1 MHTRSRILLALFLAV
16 GIAPARAENL
26 ADVYRKAAAYD
37 ATFAA
42 AQASYRANLE
52 KIPQARAALLPQVS
66 ASGSVSRV
74 HQTNTMATPQTVT
87 YNSPAWGVTAV
98 QALFNKQSLIQLDEA
113 HLQARAAADQLD
125 AAGQN
130 LVLRVA
136 QTYFSV
142 LKAQDDVASLQAQKA
157 AISRQLAY
165 AKRAFEVGTATIT
178 DTNEAQARFDL
189 ANAQEIAAQNQLEIA
204 RRTLDT
210 LTGQPNG
217 TLSPLAPRA
226 IFAMPSPGPLDV
238 WVEDA
243 RTKNANVRVQQTLR
257 AIADKEVQRHRAGH
271 YPTLALT
278 AGYQDQNNQHF
289 GPYAFNNQAASV
301 GLQLNIPI
309 YQGGLITAQTR
320 EAAANQQRAQQNLED
335 AVRSALLAVRQA
347 YLNVTNGAAQVKALE
362 QALHSSEVSLDSTIT
377 GLKVGVR
384 TGLDVLNAQQQ
395 VYSAWQQLSA
405 AKYAYLLATLQLKN
419 AAGTLA
425 PQDLALLDRYL
436 KAGPP
441 QPPRVQ

>member
-1 MHTRSRILLALFLAV
+1 MQTRSGLLLAVLINA
-16 GIAPARAENL
+16 GIVSAHAENL

-37 ATFAA
+37 APFAA
-42 AQASYRANLE
+42 AQASYRASLE

-66 ASGSVSRV
+66 ASGNLSRIN
-74 HQTNTMATPQTVT
+74 QQNTMAPQTVT
-87 YNSPAWGVTAV
+87 YNSPTWGVNAV
-98 QALFNKQSLIQLDEA
+98 QTLFNKQSLIQLDEA
-113 HLQARAAADQLD
+113 HLQARAAADQLA

-136 QTYFSV
+136 QAYFNV
-142 LKAQDDVASLQAQKA
+142 LRAQDDVASLQAQKA
-157 AISRQLAY
+157 AISKQLAY

-189 ANAQEIAAQNQLEIA
+189 ATAQEIAAENQLEIA

-210 LTGQPNG
+210 LTGQANG
-217 TLSPLAPRA
+217 ALSPLAPKA
-226 IFAMPSPGPLDV
+226 IFAMPSPGPLDS
-238 WVEDA
+238 WVNEA
-243 RTKNANVRVQQTLR
+243 RTKNANVRLQESLR
-257 AIADKEVQRHRAGH
+257 AIADKEVQRNRAGH

-289 GPYAFNNQAASV
+289 GAFAYNNQAASI

-320 EAAANQQRAQQNLED
+320 EAAANQDKAQQNLDD
-335 AVRSALLAVRQA
+335 AVRTALLAARQA

-362 QALHSSEVSLDSTIT
+362 QALHSSEVSLNSTIT

-384 TGLDVLNAQQQ
+384 TSLDVLNAQQQ
-395 VYSAWQQLSA
+395 VYTAWQQLSA
-405 AKYAYLLATLQLKN
+405 AKYTYLLSTLQLKD
-419 AAGTLA
+419 AAGTLS
-425 PQDLALLDRYL
+425 PHDLTDLDRYL
-436 KAGPP
+436 KAGQPAPP
-441 QPPRVQ
+441 QVQ

>member
-1 MHTRSRILLALFLAV
+1 MPQTLPQAAS
-16 GIAPARAENL
+16 PA
-26 ADVYRKAAAYD
+26 
-37 ATFAA
+37 
-42 AQASYRANLE
+42 QLE
-52 KIPQARAALLPQVS
+52 KIGAIAAAMVEDSQVVGLG
-66 ASGSVSRV
+66 SGR
-74 HQTNTMATPQTVT
+74 
-87 YNSPAWGVTAV
+87 AV

-113 HLQARAAADQLD
+113 HLQARSAADQLD

-136 QTYFSV
+136 QAYFNV
-142 LKAQDDVASLQAQKA
+142 LKAQDDLASLLAQKA
-157 AISRQLAY
+157 AISKQLAY

-189 ANAQEIAAQNQLEIA
+189 ATAQEIAAQNQLEIA
-204 RRTLDT
+204 RRALDT

-217 TLSPLAPRA
+217 ALSPLAPKA
-226 IFAMPSPGPLDV
+226 IFAMPSPGPVDG

-243 RTKNANVRVQQTLR
+243 RTKNAKVRLQQTLR
-257 AIADKEVQRHRAGH
+257 AIADKEVQRNRAGH

-289 GPYAFNNQAASV
+289 GPFSYNNQAASV

-320 EAAANQQRAQQNLED
+320 EAAANQQRAQQNLDD
-335 AVRSALLAVRQA
+335 AVRNALLAVRQA

-384 TGLDVLNAQQQ
+384 TNLDVLNAQQQ
-395 VYSAWQQLSA
+395 VYGAWQQLSA
-405 AKYAYLLATLQLKN
+405 AKYAYLLATLQLKD

-425 PQDLALLDRYL
+425 PQDLMQLDRYL

-441 QPPRVQ
+441 EPPRVQ

>member
-1 MHTRSRILLALFLAV
+1 MHTRSHILLALSLALC
-16 GIAPARAENL
+16 ALPASAENL

-66 ASGSVSRV
+66 ATGSISRV

-87 YNSPAWGVTAV
+87 YNSPSWGVTAV

-113 HLQARAAADQLD
+113 HLQARTAAEQLD

-136 QTYFSV
+136 QAYFSV
-142 LKAQDDVASLQAQKA
+142 LKAQDDLASLQAQKA

-189 ANAQEIAAQNQLEIA
+189 ATAQEIAARNQLEIA

-217 TLSPLAPRA
+217 ALSPLAPRA
-226 IFAMPSPGPLDV
+226 IFAMPSPGPLDG

-257 AIADKEVQRHRAGH
+257 ALADKEVQRNRAGH

-289 GPYAFNNQAASV
+289 GPFSFNNQAASV

-320 EAAANQQRAQQNLED
+320 EAAANQQRAQQNLDD

-384 TGLDVLNAQQQ
+384 TSLDVLNAQQQ

-405 AKYAYLLATLQLKN
+405 AKYAYLLATLQLKD

-425 PQDLALLDRYL
+425 PEDLTQLDRYL

-441 QPPRVQ
+441 TPPRVQ

>member
-1 MHTRSRILLALFLAV
+1 MQTRSSVLLAVLIGAGV
-16 GIAPARAENL
+16 VSARAENL

-37 ATFAA
+37 APFAA
-42 AQASYRANLE
+42 AQAGYRASLQ
-52 KIPQARAALLPQVS
+52 KIPAARAALLPQVN
-66 ASGSVSRV
+66 ASGNLNRIR
-74 HQTNTMATPQTVT
+74 QDNTMASQTVT
-87 YNSPAWGVTAV
+87 YNSPTWGINAV

-136 QTYFSV
+136 QAYFNV
-142 LKAQDDVASLQAQKA
+142 LRAQDDLAAIQAQKA
-157 AISRQLAY
+157 AIGKQLAY

-189 ANAQEIAAQNQLEIA
+189 AAAQEIAARNQLEIS
-204 RRTLDT
+204 RRALDT
-210 LTGQPNG
+210 LTGQANG
-217 TLSPLAPRA
+217 PLDPLAPKA
-226 IFAMPSPGPLDV
+226 IFAMPSPGPLDT
-238 WVEDA
+238 WVGAA
-243 RTKNANVRVQQTLR
+243 RTKNANVRLQQSLH
-257 AIADKEVQRHRAGH
+257 AIADKEVQRNRAGH

-278 AGYQDQNNQHF
+278 AGYQVQNDQHF
-289 GPYAFNNQAASV
+289 GAFAYNNQAASV

-320 EAAANQQRAQQNLED
+320 EAAANQERAQQNLDD
-335 AVRSALLAVRQA
+335 AVRSALLAAHQA

-384 TGLDVLNAQQQ
+384 TSLDVLNAQQQ
-395 VYSAWQQLSA
+395 VYTAWQQLSA
-405 AKYAYLLATLQLKN
+405 AKYAYLLANLQLKD

-425 PQDLALLDRYL
+425 PHDLADLDRYL

-441 QPPRVQ
+441 TPPRVQ

>member
-1 MHTRSRILLALFLAV
+1 MHTRSHILLALSLALC
-16 GIAPARAENL
+16 ALPASAENL

-66 ASGSVSRV
+66 ATGSISRV

-87 YNSPAWGVTAV
+87 YNSPTWGITAV

-113 HLQARAAADQLD
+113 HLQARTAAEQLD

-136 QTYFSV
+136 QAYFSV
-142 LKAQDDVASLQAQKA
+142 LKAQDDLASLQAQKA

-189 ANAQEIAAQNQLEIA
+189 ATAQEIAARNQLEIA

-217 TLSPLAPRA
+217 ALSPLAPRA
-226 IFAMPSPGPLDV
+226 IFAMPSPGPLDG

-257 AIADKEVQRHRAGH
+257 ALADKEVQRNRAGH

-289 GPYAFNNQAASV
+289 GPFSFNNQAASV

-320 EAAANQQRAQQNLED
+320 EAAANQQRAQQNLDD

-384 TGLDVLNAQQQ
+384 TSLDVLNAQQQ

-405 AKYAYLLATLQLKN
+405 AKYAYLLATLQLKD

-425 PQDLALLDRYL
+425 PEDLTQLDRYL

-441 QPPRVQ
+441 TPPRVQ

>member
-1 MHTRSRILLALFLAV
+1 MHIRSRIFLALSLAV
-16 GIAPARAENL
+16 GITPVRAENL
-26 ADVYRKAAAYD
+26 ADVYGKAAAYD

-42 AQASYRANLE
+42 AQASYRASLE

-66 ASGSVSRV
+66 ATGSISRV

-87 YNSPAWGVTAV
+87 YNSPTWGVTAV
-98 QALFNKQSLIQLDEA
+98 QTLFNKQSLIQLDEA
-113 HLQARAAADQLD
+113 HLQARSAGEQLD

-136 QTYFSV
+136 QTYFNV

-157 AISRQLAY
+157 AISKQLAY

-189 ANAQEIAAQNQLEIA
+189 ATAQEIAAQNQLEIA

-217 TLSPLAPRA
+217 ALSPLAPKA
-226 IFAMPSPGPLDV
+226 IFAMPSPGPLDG

-243 RTKNANVRVQQTLR
+243 RTKNTNVRLQQTLR
-257 AIADKEVQRHRAGH
+257 TIADKEVQRNRAGH
-271 YPTLALT
+271 YPTVALT

-289 GPYAFNNQAASV
+289 GPFSFNNQAASV

-320 EAAANQQRAQQNLED
+320 EAAANQQRAQQNLDD
-335 AVRSALLAVRQA
+335 AVRNALLAVRQA

-384 TGLDVLNAQQQ
+384 TSLDVLNAQQQ

-405 AKYAYLLATLQLKN
+405 AKYAYLLATLQLKD

-425 PQDLALLDRYL
+425 PQDLVQLDRYL

-441 QPPRVQ
+441 TPPRVQ

>member
-1 MHTRSRILLALFLAV
+1 MHTRSHILLALSLALC
-16 GIAPARAENL
+16 ALPASAENL

-66 ASGSVSRV
+66 ATGSISRV

-87 YNSPAWGVTAV
+87 YNSPSWGVTAV

-113 HLQARAAADQLD
+113 HLQARTAAEQLD
-125 AAGQN
+125 DAGQN

-136 QTYFSV
+136 QAYFSV
-142 LKAQDDVASLQAQKA
+142 LKAQDDLASLQAQKA

-189 ANAQEIAAQNQLEIA
+189 ATAQEIAARNQLEIA

-217 TLSPLAPRA
+217 ALSPLAPRA
-226 IFAMPSPGPLDV
+226 IFAMPSPGPLDG

-257 AIADKEVQRHRAGH
+257 ALADKEVQRNRAGH

-289 GPYAFNNQAASV
+289 GPFSFNNQAASV

-320 EAAANQQRAQQNLED
+320 EAAANQQRAQQNLDD

-384 TGLDVLNAQQQ
+384 TSLDVLNAQQQ

-405 AKYAYLLATLQLKN
+405 AKYAYLLATLQLKD

-425 PQDLALLDRYL
+425 PEDLTQLDRYL

-441 QPPRVQ
+441 TPPRVQ

>member
-1 MHTRSRILLALFLAV
+1 MHIRSRIFLALSLAV
-16 GIAPARAENL
+16 GITPVRAENL
-26 ADVYRKAAAYD
+26 ADVYDKAAVYD

-42 AQASYRANLE
+42 AQASYRASLE

-66 ASGSVSRV
+66 ATGSISRV

-87 YNSPAWGVTAV
+87 YNSPTWGITAV

-113 HLQARAAADQLD
+113 HLQARSAAEQLD

-136 QTYFSV
+136 QAYFNV
-142 LKAQDDVASLQAQKA
+142 LKAQDDVASLLAQKA
-157 AISRQLAY
+157 AISKQLAY

-178 DTNEAQARFDL
+178 DTNEAQARSDL
-189 ANAQEIAAQNQLEIA
+189 ATAQEIAAQNQLEIA

-217 TLSPLAPRA
+217 ALSPLAPKA
-226 IFAMPSPGPLDV
+226 IFAMPSPGPLDG

-243 RTKNANVRVQQTLR
+243 RTKNANVRRQQTLR

-289 GPYAFNNQAASV
+289 GPFSFNNQAASV

-320 EAAANQQRAQQNLED
+320 EAAANQQRAQQNLDD

-384 TGLDVLNAQQQ
+384 TSLDVLNAQQQ

-405 AKYAYLLATLQLKN
+405 AKYAYLLATLQLKD

-425 PQDLALLDRYL
+425 PQDLVQLDHYL
-436 KAGPP
+436 KAGSPT
-441 QPPRVQ
+441 PPRVQ